1 MKFRYLIWLAVLAA
15 QADGIPDM
23 PSAYRAV
30 PSDVIAAARAATP
43 ERFPDADSVMLDDR
57 LHTAYEPDGSDC
69 TWDDEWV
76 KVLTEK
82 GRRSNAS
89 LSVTLNARY
98 GDAAIFCVEIVG
110 TNGQVRTVDFARTL
124 KTATDNSSMGSNIVD
139 PLQRRMSCA
148 IPSLAVGEIRHVRF
162 ARRTRKPRMKGT
174 WADCNMLEY
183 TAPIL
188 STVVT
193 VDQPAENP
201 VRHALLRHAFS
212 NTVTRAADVPLG
224 NGRTL
229 LRWTARDVPQ
239 AFAEPNMPPLPRC
252 VQALW
257 LSTAKDWPSVSR
269 WYWKLCEPHL
279 AATTPAMTNLVRD
292 VVKGCATRD
301 AKIRALFKFVSQ
313 EIRYMGLTLEDD
325 APGYE
330 PHDVNITFDNRYG
343 VCRDKAVLLVALL
356 RIAGITAYPVLIH
369 AGAKMD
375 PDVPIPYFNHAVVG
389 VVKGEV
395 KGERGKVKDERN
407 PSPFTLHPSP
417 FTLMDPTDES
427 SRDLLPSYLSDKS
440 YLVATPEGEML
451 RTSPVKSVEEN
462 MLRIDSTGTLSADG
476 GILLTSRF
484 AFDGIND
491 TAVRHMFLKRTPEER
506 RRAFESFVRNV
517 APGAELLS
525 FELLPADLR
534 DTDSRLAATTVV
546 RLPEAVMRGETRDTL
561 SLPFVTE
568 GLSVANALLDEN
580 TALETRRFPLV
591 LDSTAGTT
599 ETISLA
605 LGDEALGD
613 VRSLPPSCYVTN
625 AAGYMFARTVA
636 VTNGV
641 LTASRTMKVTDIN
654 FEVKDYDALRNA
666 RKEVETAD
674 RAQPVFA
681 ARADDNA
688 HVKIISSR
696 TVVHFTSP
704 TSWVSTNTVEKEILT
719 YRGKKSNAEMKFS
732 YAPSTR
738 SVEVV
743 SATVSNRN
751 GKVFAV
757 TPKEINTMDCGW
769 AANAPRYPA
778 SKILVVNLPGVEV
791 GSVIRTTI
799 ARIVTNAPTA
809 FNGVVTFGG
818 EEPYGL
824 ESFEYHVPP
833 AMRDAF
839 KVFENFNPPNNPN
852 NPKSLKDLRPLN
864 DLKFLKVVKDSE
876 AGVYRWTATRPP
888 RVPDE
893 PSRPPLSR
901 WRPSFTVSAADWKG
915 QGTSLLNS
923 LALARAKGSD
933 AARRKGREL
942 ADAQERVPP
951 AWRAA
956 VSAARITAIRQY
968 LAHNLR
974 VTGPGLFE
982 LPFDQAFSTPDR
994 ALADGYASG
1003 ADRMNLLFAM
1013 LEGAG
1018 FDCSFVF
1025 AADTV
1030 HGFTLT
1036 EEERRRVP
1044 RPSSFDALVIR
1055 ARDASGRLFWVA
1067 GENEYTPPETTS
1079 REGDDFYDPATD
1091 SFGTVDVPLDSPWRS
1106 RDDSWCRITVR
1117 MNGSADFDITN
1128 FTYGAGVGGIRK
1140 KFEEMRPEMR
1150 SRFFQQLVGKLSENA
1165 TATSDL
1171 VTETKGYPAYV
1182 AFSAYVADFA
1192 VLQDGMLTLT
1202 IPDFSGNLF
1211 SVGGPLRKSPLAVM
1225 GKAETIDTYEIV
1237 LPEGYTEIEHLP
1249 ENLRLVNPA
1258 DGTDVWMTHD
1268 VSHKVVAGQLR
1279 VTVRR
1284 RAHRARATQ
1293 LTADYFQFLRDWNR
1307 RASSRACRTLTIRK
1321 R

>member
-591 LDSTAGTT
+591 LDSTAGTA

-956 VSAARITAIRQY
+956 
-968 LAHNLR
+968 
-974 VTGPGLFE
+974 
-982 LPFDQAFSTPDR
+982 
-994 ALADGYASG
+994 LADGYASG